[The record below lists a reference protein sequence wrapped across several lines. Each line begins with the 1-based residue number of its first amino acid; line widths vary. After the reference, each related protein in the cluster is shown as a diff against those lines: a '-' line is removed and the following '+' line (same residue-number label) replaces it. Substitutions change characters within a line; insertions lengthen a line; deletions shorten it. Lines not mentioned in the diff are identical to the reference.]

1 MSKGSNYKLPA
12 LCDIGTFD
20 GTTPAEPWLSRLEEL
35 FKTLNDGQDVDP
47 STHIRAID
55 MSLLKGAA
63 EFVDSSSL
71 LQSITTRAQQ
81 NEAVDQDLKEF
92 QQTLRDVYPE
102 ESTNAELRQGEAEDL
117 SAYYQR
123 VLRVY
128 KRVGGRD
135 EPVSPSEPLSRLEKH
150 VLSSFIYKFGYGL
163 RDRMLFLEALN
174 RDVLGADSLSQALE
188 RVEQAAT
195 AMEFK
200 ANLVQSHNT
209 NLLKQHQ
216 SSSKMFDISVK
227 VKAYVESG
235 HTRTFNLKPGQVII
249 ERGSEISIVSR
260 AFVTKHKIPMYDLG
274 SVGFKRL
281 RMGNAAGRQVKV
293 TEFAVLE
300 VNCQGVVR
308 SVWAVV
314 TPDEQPQ
321 TRTVLKLGLPWLYD
335 VGAKFDIV
343 GSKLTIGMQEEGDTV
358 TTIQG
363 PMVALSPRQRM
374 VLCPADPSILDKCVG
389 WQDEDTYLEHLMKTT
404 SLARQ

>member
-47 STHIRAID
+47 STHIQAID

-63 EFVDSSSL
+63 QFVDSSSL

-174 RDVLGADSLSQALE
+174 RDVLGADS
-188 RVEQAAT
+188 
-195 AMEFK
+195 F
-200 ANLVQSHNT
+200 
-209 NLLKQHQ
+209 
-216 SSSKMFDISVK
+216 
-227 VKAYVESG
+227 
-235 HTRTFNLKPGQVII
+235 RTIRI
-249 ERGSEISIVSR
+249 
-260 AFVTKHKIPMYDLG
+260 
-274 SVGFKRL
+274 
-281 RMGNAAGRQVKV
+281 
-293 TEFAVLE
+293 
-300 VNCQGVVR
+300 C
-308 SVWAVV
+308 
-314 TPDEQPQ
+314 
-321 TRTVLKLGLPWLYD
+321 
-335 VGAKFDIV
+335 
-343 GSKLTIGMQEEGDTV
+343 
-358 TTIQG
+358 
-363 PMVALSPRQRM
+363 
-374 VLCPADPSILDKCVG
+374 
-389 WQDEDTYLEHLMKTT
+389 
-404 SLARQ
+404 